1 MTENLPVSS
10 LSPMSDLSHPVP
22 PPPAPGLTRL
32 GVFLNVE
39 DPNHDPAHA
48 LHELVN
54 TAVAAEAQGYESVW
68 LAEHHHNA
76 FAIGSALTVL
86 LGHIAALTTR
96 VRLGTG
102 AALLP
107 LNDPVRIAEQ
117 VATLDLLSQGRIEFG
132 VGRGGPFPEQY
143 RQVGLASADEARAH
157 LHEALALIR
166 RLWASP
172 AEADGVDFAGRFYR
186 VSGLRLEPK
195 PLQRPV
201 PVWLASLS
209 PDSCELAAEHGDGL
223 MATPSSDL
231 AQVAQV
237 VQAQRARQ
245 AELRFAIARF
255 FHCEA
260 DPEQARARGLAGVR
274 AYPLEMGVQFAP
286 GKRPP
291 MFEPDAPDEV
301 ILANAVI
308 GDPAQCLAQ
317 VQRLQALLGPHLLLL
332 KPAAHEPAQAR
343 AALGLFMSE
352 MRQKGLVR

>member
-1 MTENLPVSS
+1 MPEVLHHAP
-10 LSPMSDLSHPVP
+10 LL
-22 PPPAPGLTRL
+22 PAPGLTRL

-39 DPNHDPAHA
+39 DPHHDPAVA
-48 LHELVN
+48 LHELVQ
-54 TAVAAEAQGYESVW
+54 TAVSAEAQGYESVW
-68 LAEHHHNA
+68 LAEHHHNG

-96 VRLGTG
+96 IRLGTG

-117 VATLDLLSQGRIEFG
+117 VATLDLLSRGRIEFG
-132 VGRGGPFPEQY
+132 VGRGGPFPDQY
-143 RQVGLASADEARAH
+143 RQVGLASPDEARARM
-157 LHEALALIR
+157 HEALALIR
-166 RLWASP
+166 CLWAGQ
-172 AEADGVDFAGRFYR
+172 DGRGVDFEGRFHR
-186 VSGLRLEPK
+186 VRGMRLEPK

-209 PDSCELAAEHGDGL
+209 PDSCEQAAVHGDGL

-231 AQVAQV
+231 GQVAQV
-237 VQAQRARQ
+237 VQAQRALRGD
-245 AELRFAIARF
+245 LRFAIARF

-260 DPEQARARGLAGVR
+260 DQGQALARGLAGVR
-274 AYPLEMGVQFAP
+274 AYPVEMGVQFAP
-286 GKRPP
+286 GRRPP
-291 MFEPDAPDEV
+291 MFEPDASDQV

-308 GDPAQCLAQ
+308 GDPAHCLVQ

-352 MRQKGLVR
+352 MRQKGLTPGAGTASERWHG

>member
-1 MTENLPVSS
+1 MARISESLPVSS
-10 LSPMSDLSHPVP
+10 LSQMSSLLPT
-22 PPPAPGLTRL
+22 PGLTRL

-39 DPNHDPAHA
+39 DPHHDPAGA
-48 LHELVN
+48 LRELVN

-68 LAEHHHNA
+68 LAEHHHNG

-86 LGHIAALTTR
+86 LSHIAALTTR
-96 VRLGTG
+96 IRLGTG

-166 RLWASP
+166 RLWAP
-172 AEADGVDFAGRFYR
+172 AQGEGDGEGGVDFAGRFYR
-186 VSGLRLEPK
+186 VNGLRLEPK

-201 PVWLASLS
+201 PVWLAS
-209 PDSCELAAEHGDGL
+209 
-223 MATPSSDL
+223 PSSDL

-237 VQAQRARQ
+237 VQAQRARHGD
-245 AELRFAIARF
+245 LRFAIARF

-260 DPEQARARGLAGVR
+260 DPQQALARGLAGVR

-308 GDPAQCLAQ
+308 GDPAHCLAL

-352 MRQKGLVR
+352 MRQKGLAQ

>member
-1 MTENLPVSS
+1 MSS
-10 LSPMSDLSHPVP
+10 LS
-22 PPPAPGLTRL
+22 PAPGLTRL

-39 DPNHDPAHA
+39 DPHHDSAGA
-48 LHELVN
+48 LRELVN

-68 LAEHHHNA
+68 LAEHHHNG

-96 VRLGTG
+96 IRLGTG

-166 RLWASP
+166 RLWAP
-172 AEADGVDFAGRFYR
+172 VQGDGDRDGGVDFAGRFYQ
-186 VSGLRLEPK
+186 VSSLRLEPK
-195 PLQRPV
+195 PLQRTV

-209 PDSCELAAEHGDGL
+209 PDSCELAAAHGDGL

-245 AELRFAIARF
+245 GGLRFAIARF
-255 FHCEA
+255 FHCEP
-260 DPEQARARGLAGVR
+260 DHGQALAHGLAGVR

-308 GDPAQCLAQ
+308 GDPAHCLAQ

-332 KPAAHEPAQAR
+332 KPAAHEPVQAR

-352 MRQKGLVR
+352 MRQKGLAR

>member
-1 MTENLPVSS
+1 MSFLLPT
-10 LSPMSDLSHPVP
+10 
-22 PPPAPGLTRL
+22 PGLTRL

-39 DPNHDPAHA
+39 DPHHDPAGA

-68 LAEHHHNA
+68 LAEHHHNG

-96 VRLGTG
+96 IRLGTG

-166 RLWASP
+166 RLWAP
-172 AEADGVDFAGRFYR
+172 AQSGADGEGGVDFSGRFYQ

-237 VQAQRARQ
+237 VQAQRVRQ
-245 AELRFAIARF
+245 GDLRFAIARF

-260 DPEQARARGLAGVR
+260 DPGQALARGLAGVR

-352 MRQKGLVR
+352 MRQKGLAQ

>member
-1 MTENLPVSS
+1 MSS
-10 LSPMSDLSHPVP
+10 LSLT
-22 PPPAPGLTRL
+22 PGFTRL

-39 DPNHDPAHA
+39 DPHHDPAGA
-48 LHELVN
+48 LRELVN

-68 LAEHHHNA
+68 LAEHHHNG

-96 VRLGTG
+96 IRLGTG

-166 RLWASP
+166 SLWAP
-172 AEADGVDFAGRFYR
+172 AQGEGSGEGDGESGVDFAGRYYQ

-209 PDSCELAAEHGDGL
+209 PDSCELAATHGHGL

-245 AELRFAIARF
+245 VDLRFAIARF

-260 DPEQARARGLAGVR
+260 DHAQALARGLAGVR

-308 GDPAQCLAQ
+308 GDPAHCLAQ

-352 MRQKGLVR
+352 MRQIGLAH